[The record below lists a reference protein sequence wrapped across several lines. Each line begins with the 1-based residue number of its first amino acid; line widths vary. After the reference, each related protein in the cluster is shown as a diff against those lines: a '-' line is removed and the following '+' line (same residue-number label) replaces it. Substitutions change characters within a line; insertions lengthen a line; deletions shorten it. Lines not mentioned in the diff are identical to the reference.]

1 MNRYS
6 YTKTKKDKN
15 GVRSLKI
22 TRYPEILV
30 RDTDTFHF
38 ARDFERFDWLA
49 HKYYNDVNLW
59 WVIARANPECFDGG
73 IAVKPGKEYRIPAD
87 LSQIGREI
95 VSGGGLLG
103 SSTGGY

>member
-6 YTKTKKDKN
+6 YTKVKKDKN
-15 GVRSLKI
+15 GVRRLKI

-49 HKYYNDVNLW
+49 HKYYNDSTLW
-59 WVIARANPECFDGG
+59 WIIAKANGYSHESRPKVGDK
-73 IAVKPGKEYRIPAD
+73 IRIPRD
-87 LSQIGREI
+87 INSILQEFHR
-95 VSGGGLLG
+95 LNK
-103 SSTGGY
+103 

>member
-6 YTKTKKDKN
+6 YTKAKKDKN

-49 HKYYNDVNLW
+49 HKYYNDSTLW
-59 WVIARANPECFDGG
+59 WVIAKANGYSHESRPKVGDK
-73 IAVKPGKEYRIPAD
+73 IRIPRD
-87 LSQIGREI
+87 INSILQE
-95 VSGGGLLG
+95 LHKLNK
-103 SSTGGY
+103 

>member
-6 YTKTKKDKN
+6 YTKVKKDKN
-15 GVRSLKI
+15 GVRSLKV

-49 HKYYNDVNLW
+49 HKYYNDSTLW
-59 WVIARANPECFDGG
+59 WIIAKANGYSHESRPKVGDK
-73 IAVKPGKEYRIPAD
+73 IRIPRD
-87 LSQIGREI
+87 INSILQEFHR
-95 VSGGGLLG
+95 LNK
-103 SSTGGY
+103 

>member
-1 MNRYS
+1 MNRYQ
-6 YTKTKKDKN
+6 YTKAKKDKN

-49 HKYYNDVNLW
+49 HKYYNDSTLW
-59 WVIARANPECFDGG
+59 WIIAKANGYSHESRPKVGDK
-73 IAVKPGKEYRIPAD
+73 IRIPRD
-87 LSQIGREI
+87 INSILQE
-95 VSGGGLLG
+95 LHKLNK
-103 SSTGGY
+103 

>member
-6 YTKTKKDKN
+6 YTKAKKDKN

-49 HKYYNDVNLW
+49 HKYYDDSTLW
-59 WVIARANPECFDGG
+59 WIIAKANGYSHESRPKVGDK
-73 IAVKPGKEYRIPAD
+73 IRIPRD
-87 LSQIGREI
+87 INSILQELHR
-95 VSGGGLLG
+95 LNK
-103 SSTGGY
+103 

>member
-6 YTKTKKDKN
+6 YTKVKKDKN

-49 HKYYNDVNLW
+49 HKYYNDSTLW
-59 WVIARANPECFDGG
+59 WILAKANGYSHESRPKVGDK
-73 IAVKPGKEYRIPAD
+73 IRIPRD
-87 LSQIGREI
+87 INSILQE
-95 VSGGGLLG
+95 LHKLNK
-103 SSTGGY
+103 

>member
-6 YTKTKKDKN
+6 YTKVKKDKN

-22 TRYPEILV
+22 TRYPEILI

-49 HKYYNDVNLW
+49 HKYYNDSTLW
-59 WVIARANPECFDGG
+59 WIIAKANGYSHESRPKVGDK
-73 IAVKPGKEYRIPAD
+73 IRIPRD
-87 LSQIGREI
+87 INSILQEFHR
-95 VSGGGLLG
+95 LNK
-103 SSTGGY
+103 

>member
-6 YTKTKKDKN
+6 YTKVKKDKN
-15 GVRSLKI
+15 GVRCLKI

-49 HKYYNDVNLW
+49 NKYYNDSTLW
-59 WVIARANPECFDGG
+59 WILAKANGYSHESRPKVGDK
-73 IAVKPGKEYRIPAD
+73 IRIPRD
-87 LSQIGREI
+87 INSILQEFHR
-95 VSGGGLLG
+95 LNK
-103 SSTGGY
+103 

>member
-6 YTKTKKDKN
+6 YTKVKKDKN

-30 RDTDTFHF
+30 RDTGTFHF

-49 HKYYNDVNLW
+49 HKYYDDSTLW
-59 WVIARANPECFDGG
+59 WIIAKANGYSHESRPKVGDK
-73 IAVKPGKEYRIPAD
+73 IRIPRD
-87 LSQIGREI
+87 INSILQELHR
-95 VSGGGLLG
+95 LNK
-103 SSTGGY
+103 

>member
-6 YTKTKKDKN
+6 YTKVKKDKN

-49 HKYYNDVNLW
+49 HKYYNDSTLW
-59 WVIARANPECFDGG
+59 WILAKANGYSHESRPKVGDK
-73 IAVKPGKEYRIPAD
+73 IRIPRD
-87 LSQIGREI
+87 INSILQEFHR
-95 VSGGGLLG
+95 LNK
-103 SSTGGY
+103 

>member
-6 YTKTKKDKN
+6 YTKVKKYKN

-22 TRYPEILV
+22 TRYPEILI

-49 HKYYNDVNLW
+49 HKYYNDSTLW
-59 WVIARANPECFDGG
+59 WIIAKANGYSHESRPKVGDK
-73 IAVKPGKEYRIPAD
+73 IRIPRD
-87 LSQIGREI
+87 INSILQEFHR
-95 VSGGGLLG
+95 LNK
-103 SSTGGY
+103 

>member
-6 YTKTKKDKN
+6 YTKVKKDKN

-49 HKYYNDVNLW
+49 HKYYDDSTLW
-59 WVIARANPECFDGG
+59 WIIAKANGYSHESRPKVGDK
-73 IAVKPGKEYRIPAD
+73 IRIPRD
-87 LSQIGREI
+87 INSILQELHR
-95 VSGGGLLG
+95 LNK
-103 SSTGGY
+103 

>member
-6 YTKTKKDKN
+6 YTKVKKDKN

-49 HKYYNDVNLW
+49 HKYYDDSTLW
-59 WVIARANPECFDGG
+59 LIIAKANGYSHESRPKVGDK
-73 IAVKPGKEYRIPAD
+73 IRIPRD
-87 LSQIGREI
+87 INSILQELHR
-95 VSGGGLLG
+95 LNK
-103 SSTGGY
+103 

>member
-6 YTKTKKDKN
+6 YTKAKKDKN

-49 HKYYNDVNLW
+49 HKYYNDSTLW
-59 WVIARANPECFDGG
+59 WIIAKANGYSHESRPKVGDK
-73 IAVKPGKEYRIPAD
+73 IRIPRD
-87 LSQIGREI
+87 INSILQE
-95 VSGGGLLG
+95 LHKLNK
-103 SSTGGY
+103 

>member
-6 YTKTKKDKN
+6 YTKVKKDKN

-49 HKYYNDVNLW
+49 HKYYNDSTLW
-59 WVIARANPECFDGG
+59 WIIAKANGYSHESRPKVGDK
-73 IAVKPGKEYRIPAD
+73 IRIPRD
-87 LSQIGREI
+87 INSILQEFHR
-95 VSGGGLLG
+95 LNK
-103 SSTGGY
+103 

>member
-6 YTKTKKDKN
+6 YTKVKKDKN
-15 GVRSLKI
+15 GVRSLKV

-49 HKYYNDVNLW
+49 HKYYNDSTLW
-59 WVIARANPECFDGG
+59 WILAKANGYSHESRPKVGDK
-73 IAVKPGKEYRIPAD
+73 IRIPRD
-87 LSQIGREI
+87 INSILQEFHRINK
-95 VSGGGLLG
+95 
-103 SSTGGY
+103 